1 MKCSPVSGPLN
12 KVTWKVG
19 HQATQTQDGKLRGEQ
34 KQNDESHETR
44 DCRRIT
50 LGAAGSDL

>member
-50 LGAAGSDL
+50 LGAA